1 MSRNKAR
8 RFEEKPRRER
18 RTERIES
25 ERRPERIEGE
35 RIPEKIERERR
46 PKKKK
51 SFLKKVFIILIP
63 VVIIALIMILILGIF
78 VGGKFSKL
86 NFININKD
94 EIGISEAAKVDLS
107 NYRNIALLGVDE
119 QDEYDNG
126 NRSDCIIIASI
137 NKKTNEVNLISV
149 YRDTYVEVDENGKTV
164 LDKINHAY
172 AYGGAQNLL
181 LSLNKALDLNI
192 SEYVAADF
200 YAVAEVVDSLGGIEL
215 DITKDELE
223 YINGYAKDVARVTKR
238 SYTPISYTGRQ
249 TVNGVQAVAYC
260 RIRYTAGMDYKRT
273 ERMRTVI
280 STIFAKAKTKGI
292 GELNSL
298 LDKVL
303 PMISTNISGTEI
315 LGMIPQAMRY
325 NVKEN
330 YGWPYKTKGYK
341 VSIYYG
347 VPCTLETNVVR
358 LHKELFGQEN
368 YQVSDTVKKMS
379 EKIIEETGY
388 TADVKDADE
397 YEKWNI

>member
-1 MSRNKAR
+1 MSRDR
-8 RFEEKPRRER
+8 EHRFEE
-18 RTERIES
+18 T
-25 ERRPERIEGE
+25 
-35 RIPEKIERERR
+35 
-46 PKKKK
+46 PKKHNRKKTKK
-51 SFLKKVFIILIP
+51 SWKKKIIYIVLPPIILLI
-63 VVIIALIMILILGIF
+63 VIVLVLSIF

-86 NFININKD
+86 NFIMINKD
-94 EIGISEAAKVDLS
+94 KIGISEQVKVDLS
-107 NYRNIALLGVDE
+107 NYRNIVLLGVDE

-137 NKKTNEVNLISV
+137 NKTTNEINLISV
-149 YRDTYVEVDENGKTV
+149 YRDTYVEVEENGKVV

-200 YAVAEVVDSLGGIEL
+200 YAVAEVVDALGGIEL
-215 DITKDELE
+215 DITSDELKF
-223 YINGYAKDVARVTKR
+223 YNGYIKDVCKVTGKK
-238 SYTPISYTGRQ
+238 YTPISYAGLQ

-260 RIRYTAGMDYKRT
+260 RIRYTEGSDYKRT

-280 STIFAKAKTKGI
+280 SKVFDKGKTKNVA
-292 GELNSL
+292 ELNSL

-303 PMISTNISGTEI
+303 PMISTNISGADI
-315 LGMIPQAMRY
+315 LSMIPQAMSY
-325 NVKEN
+325 TVKEN

-347 VPCTLETNVVR
+347 VPCTLESNVIR

-368 YQVSDTVKKMS
+368 YQVSDTVKQMS
-379 EKIIEETGY
+379 EKIVKETGY
-388 TADVKDADE
+388 TEDIEGADE
-397 YEKWNI
+397 YEKWNV